1 MLLHRSALFCCL
13 WLLLG
18 PASSEA
24 KKPLP
29 KRGPA
34 PAAGAA
40 PAAAPVA
47 APPAPAE
54 ATVPA
59 SAPAAAPPAAAP
71 TGAAPPAA
79 PPPAAASPAEAA
91 AAPASSSDAA
101 ASPPA
106 NADAQTPPAAAPAL
120 TPVQLELAKK
130 HFDAGTQAFAE
141 QHYET
146 ALNEFTTSF
155 EISREP
161 DLLYNLYRVAVRLEQ
176 KELALNYLRDYLRYR
191 PEEAAKLQPEID
203 KLTAPPAPPPAA
215 VASSASVEGRRT
227 APRWPGA
234 VLMVL
239 GGASAA
245 TGAALLIATS
255 ALPTD
260 AATDQVRSSS
270 LLGAG
275 SFLVATG
282 AVELIAGIAIYV
294 ARRPQAQL
302 ALVPTGS
309 GLGLVGRF

>member
-29 KRGPA
+29 KHGPA

-54 ATVPA
+54 ATTAAP
-59 SAPAAAPPAAAP
+59 APAAAPPAAAP
-71 TGAAPPAA
+71 
-79 PPPAAASPAEAA
+79 PAEAA
-91 AAPASSSDAA
+91 ATPASPPDAA
-101 ASPPA
+101 ASPPST
-106 NADAQTPPAAAPAL
+106 ADAQTPPAAAPAL

-155 EISREP
+155 EISKEP

-215 VASSASVEGRRT
+215 VASSTASEGRRA

-255 ALPTD
+255 AVPTD

-294 ARRPQAQL
+294 ARRPRAQL
-302 ALVPTGS
+302 ALVPAGS